1 MRVWQ
6 IVSRLALWL
15 VLIKA
20 QLRII
25 RVPIGI
31 GLIFRLVLIVGFVFR
46 FVLWKAL
53 LSMKSD
59 LIFNV
64 LLVRIK
70 QRIE

>member
-6 IVSRLALWL
+6 IVLRLALWL
-15 VLIKA
+15 VLTKA

-25 RVPIGI
+25 RVLIGI

-53 LSMKSD
+53 LSMRSD

-64 LLVRIK
+64 LLGCIK